1 VDLAVQR
8 RLTRVL
14 AGCLL
19 GIAVAVLLLANL
31 TGFYWVLA
39 CFWLAGALRS
49 AYDPLMTAW
58 LNQRF
63 PESSRATLFSLFG
76 QSDAVGQ
83 VAGGPVVGVLA
94 RRLGTGIAMSAS
106 AVALLPALPLFGKV
120 AAALDREGLDERD

>member
-1 VDLAVQR
+1 
-8 RLTRVL
+8 
-14 AGCLL
+14 
-19 GIAVAVLLLANL
+19 
-31 TGFYWVLA
+31 
-39 CFWLAGALRS
+39 
-49 AYDPLMTAW
+49 MTAW